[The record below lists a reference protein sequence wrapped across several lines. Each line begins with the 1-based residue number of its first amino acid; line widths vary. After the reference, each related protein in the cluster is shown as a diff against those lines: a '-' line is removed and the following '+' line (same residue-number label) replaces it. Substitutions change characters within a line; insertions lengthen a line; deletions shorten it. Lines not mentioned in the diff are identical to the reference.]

1 MISGHDFQQRMDNTA
16 PSLEPRLDGYSNLNT
31 PQEDKSSLDL
41 LSLKSGDQRHTKTA
55 ISNALVDIAQ
65 KDGKQLKEEQKA
77 LLRNFVD
84 MNTKGFVASM
94 SMKCTGKKCPFLSA
108 CVLDKVGS
116 ALPVGQPCP
125 LEQTIIVTWVTKH
138 LKALGIEDI
147 DDPAHSF
154 DMDMLYEL
162 AGQEL
167 IRWRCSV
174 HLSDDPR
181 LVSTK
186 MVGGTMHG
194 EPIFA
199 DVINPVLQV
208 MESAGKN
215 ISAIRNALVATRE
228 SQLKAGQSSTD
239 PTQLSAE
246 RREAAQKIAMA
257 RRKELENRRIKSETL
272 VDADFEVKDE

>member
-1 MISGHDFQQRMDNTA
+1 MTSGQDSQPKTDNTVH
-16 PSLEPRLDGYSNLNT
+16 SQEPLSSGSSSLNT
-31 PQEDKSSLDL
+31 KNEAKSSLDL
-41 LSLKSGDQRHTKTA
+41 LALKSGDPKHTKTA
-55 ISNALVDIAQ
+55 ISSALVDYAQ

-94 SMKCTGKKCPFLSA
+94 SMKCEGKKCPFLSA
-108 CVLDKVGS
+108 CVLNQVG
-116 ALPVGQPCP
+116 ATLPIGQPCP

-181 LVSTK
+181 LVSNK

-228 SQLKAGQSSTD
+228 SQLKAGQIASD
-239 PTQLSAE
+239 PTQRAAE
-246 RREAAQKIAMA
+246 LREAAHKIAAA
-257 RRKELENRRIKSETL
+257 RRQELETRRINSEKI
-272 VDADFEVKDE
+272 VEADFKVKDE

>member
-1 MISGHDFQQRMDNTA
+1 MISGHDFQQKMANTV
-16 PSLEPRLDGYSNLNT
+16 PSQEQHLNASSNLST
-31 PQEDKSSLDL
+31 QTEGMSSLDL
-41 LSLKSGDQRHTKTA
+41 LALRAGDQKHTKSA
-55 ISNALVDIAQ
+55 ISSALVDIAE

-77 LLRNFVD
+77 LIRNFVD

-94 SMKCTGKKCPFLSA
+94 SMKCEGKKCPFLSA
-108 CVLDKVGS
+108 CVLNKVG
-116 ALPVGQPCP
+116 ATLPIGQPCP

-181 LVSTK
+181 LVSNK

-215 ISAIRNALVATRE
+215 ISSIRNALVATRE

-246 RREAAQKIAMA
+246 RRETAHKIAMG
-257 RRKELENRRIKSETL
+257 RRKELEERRAKSEKL
-272 VDADFEVKDE
+272 IDADFEVKDE